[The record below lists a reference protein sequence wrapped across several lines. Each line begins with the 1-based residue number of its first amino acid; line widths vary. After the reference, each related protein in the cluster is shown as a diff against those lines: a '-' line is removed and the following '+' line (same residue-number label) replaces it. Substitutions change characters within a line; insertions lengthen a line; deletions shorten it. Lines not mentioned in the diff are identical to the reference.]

1 MLIAITGLPGSGK
14 STFAQ
19 SYFGANSH
27 PQSKCP
33 LFETDE
39 FFYEREP
46 AKPGIPTY
54 QTDRWVYRFDPEKL
68 GVHHLRNQ
76 ERTRK
81 WLSANPRGT
90 CCVANT
96 FSQHWELEPYVKIAA
111 ETHHLIKVYYCD
123 PDPLTL
129 EDLAEQN
136 LHGVPLERLIMMDQR
151 WEPVKSAMTVYPYRT
166 MARTR

>member
-19 SYFGANSH
+19 SYFGADRH
-27 PQSKCP
+27 PLSKCP

-39 FFYEREP
+39 FFYTQNP
-46 AKPGIPTY
+46 ASPDSAI
-54 QTDRWVYRFDPEKL
+54 YRFDPEKL
-68 GVHHLRNQ
+68 GVHHLKNQ
-76 ERTRK
+76 ERTRR
-81 WLSANPRGT
+81 WLAQNPRGT

-111 ETHHLIKVYYCD
+111 ETKHLVRVYYCD

-136 LHGVPLERLIMMDQR
+136 LHGVPLETIIRMDQR
-151 WEPVKSAMTVYPYRT
+151 WERVPAAMTIFPYRV
-166 MARTR
+166 RV

>member
-14 STFAQ
+14 STFARN
-19 SYFGANSH
+19 YFGADAH

-39 FFYEREP
+39 FFYKP
-46 AKPGIPTY
+46 DLAKPNDG
-54 QTDRWVYRFDPEKL
+54 WVYRFEPEKL
-68 GVHHLRNQ
+68 GFYHLMNQ
-76 ERTRK
+76 NRTRK
-81 WLSANPRGT
+81 WLAQNPRGT

-96 FSQHWELEPYVKIAA
+96 FSQHWELESYVKIAA
-111 ETHHLIKVYYCD
+111 ETRHMVRVYHCD

-136 LHGVPLERLIMMDQR
+136 LHGVPLETIIRMDQR
-151 WEPVKSAMTVYPYRT
+151 WERVPAAMTVFPYRV
-166 MARTR
+166 RV